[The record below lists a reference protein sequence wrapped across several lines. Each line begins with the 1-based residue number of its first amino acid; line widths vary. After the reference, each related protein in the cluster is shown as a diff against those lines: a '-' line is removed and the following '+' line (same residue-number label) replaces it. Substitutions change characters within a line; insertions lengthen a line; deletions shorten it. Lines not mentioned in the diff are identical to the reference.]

1 MSKRFKKGDLVTV
14 RVKGD
19 PVIDKLLQSN
29 GVNAI
34 IGIITQC
41 RYKNDIYLFKPSN
54 SPFTD
59 SAYWVGG
66 KDLLPYEG

>member
-1 MSKRFKKGDLVTV
+1 MRLSKGDLVK
-14 RVKGD
+14 VKTDDGD
-19 PVIDKLLQSN
+19 PVITRLLHYN
-29 GVNAI
+29 GVDDI
-34 IGIITQC
+34 VGIILQC
-41 RYKNDIYLFKPSN
+41 RYKEDIYLFKPSN